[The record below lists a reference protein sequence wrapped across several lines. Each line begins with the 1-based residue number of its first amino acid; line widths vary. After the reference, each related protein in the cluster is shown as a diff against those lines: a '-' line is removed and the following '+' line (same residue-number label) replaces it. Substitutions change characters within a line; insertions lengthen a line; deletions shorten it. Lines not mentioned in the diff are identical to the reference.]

1 MTYEQKF
8 YRGVVIAG
16 VLMAT
21 ALAFVLA
28 AAVGPAAGTGNHDD
42 DKCYQDECEE
52 PTTTPE
58 APTTTTEAPT
68 TTTEAPTTTTEAPTT
83 TTTEA
88 PTTTTEVVVATT
100 LPPLTVFCQE
110 WFEWYEYAELCDP
123 QPLPPVVEATAAS
136 SVTVTPRLTG

>member
-28 AAVGPAAGTGNHDD
+28 AAVGTAAGTGNHDD

-52 PTTTPE
+52 
-58 APTTTTEAPT
+58 PT

>member
-28 AAVGPAAGTGNHDD
+28 AAVGTAAGTGNHDD

-52 PTTTPE
+52 PTTT
-58 APTTTTEAPT
+58 TEAPT
-68 TTTEAPTTTTEAPTT
+68 TTTEAPTTTTE
-83 TTTEA
+83 
-88 PTTTTEVVVATT
+88 VVVTTT
-100 LPPLTVFCQE
+100 LPPLTQFCQE

-123 QPLPPVVEATAAS
+123 QPLPPVVEAIAAS